1 MNAAAVIPVYN
12 PEPGLE
18 ALCKALAD
26 NGFCVVVV
34 DDGSTRDLERFLAL
48 PSGVTLLK
56 HPENRGKGRAI
67 KTALAHLSGTDC
79 ELAVF
84 ADGDGQH
91 RIEDILA
98 VCERSRATGQV
109 ALGVRNFLKPGIPL
123 RSRFGN
129 LWTSM
134 VMFLFCGYRIG
145 DTQTGLR
152 CIPRRL
158 WGAMLELS
166 GERFEYEMR
175 LFPLLKKLKEP
186 LEQVPI
192 ETIYIA
198 SNRTSHFRPLVDS
211 VKIYRALFSKV

>member
-18 ALCKALAD
+18 TLCRALVGK
-26 NGFCVVVV
+26 GFDVVVV
-34 DDGSTRDLERFLAL
+34 DDGSTRDLERFEAL
-48 PSGVTLLK
+48 PPEVTRLK
-56 HPENRGKGRAI
+56 HPKNLGKGRAI
-67 KTALAHLSGTDC
+67 KTALAHLATTGC

-91 RIEDILA
+91 QIEDILA
-98 VCERSRATGQV
+98 VCEKARTTGHV
-109 ALGVRNFLKPGIPL
+109 ALGVRDFLQSGIPF

-134 VMFLFCGYRIG
+134 VMRLFCGFQIG

-192 ETIYIA
+192 ATIYIA
-198 SNRTSHFRPLVDS
+198 QNRTSHFRPLVDS
-211 VKIYRALFSKV
+211 IKIYQALFSKV